1 MYKIREKVMDEAAK
15 KVVEAMRLWEEF
27 KNEEKGA
34 SEMVAVVAL
43 IVIILAVAIIFKNQ
57 LINIVNAVGNKVIS
71 WIG

>member
-1 MYKIREKVMDEAAK
+1 MYEVREKIMDMAAK
-15 KVVEAMRLWEEF
+15 MTLKAMTAWENF

-43 IVIILAVAIIFKNQ
+43 IVIILAVAIIFKDQ
-57 LINIVNAVGNKVIS
+57 LINIVNSVGKKVIA